1 MRLTLKDLL
10 ARRDEKPQEQPVVI
24 EQDEQEE
31 DMELVYAMIP
41 SLRVQED
48 EFSEIF

>member
-1 MRLTLKDLL
+1 MRLKDIL
-10 ARRDEKPQEQPVVI
+10 AKCNSETQEQQEVI
-24 EQDEQEE
+24 VQEDDRQE

>member
-1 MRLTLKDLL
+1 MILTLKDIL
-10 ARRDEKPQEQPVVI
+10 AKRNGKPQEKPVVI
-24 EQDEQEE
+24 EQDEQAD

-41 SLRVQED
+41 SLRTQTD